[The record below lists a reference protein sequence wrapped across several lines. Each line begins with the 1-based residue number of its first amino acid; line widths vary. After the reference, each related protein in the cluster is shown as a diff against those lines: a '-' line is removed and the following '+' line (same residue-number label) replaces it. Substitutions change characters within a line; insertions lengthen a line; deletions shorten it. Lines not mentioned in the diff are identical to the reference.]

1 MSAPRQLQDLIS
13 DVVHAYPTA
22 EMEFDP
28 LPSGVCFLWV
38 TLNGRN
44 FVIEYDPKRSTGV
57 SENLP
62 ETPPFVGHDEAYPAL
77 ETAVRRF
84 KELLADAALHGDQ
97 SQMRTA
103 YVMHDKP
110 ISK

>member
-13 DVVHAYPTA
+13 DVVHTYPTA

-57 SENLP
+57 SENFP
-62 ETPPFVGHDEAYPAL
+62 DTPMFVGHDEVYPTVG
-77 ETAVRRF
+77 EAVERF
-84 KELLADAALHGDQ
+84 KNLLSDAALHGDTE
-97 SQMRTA
+97 RTRAA